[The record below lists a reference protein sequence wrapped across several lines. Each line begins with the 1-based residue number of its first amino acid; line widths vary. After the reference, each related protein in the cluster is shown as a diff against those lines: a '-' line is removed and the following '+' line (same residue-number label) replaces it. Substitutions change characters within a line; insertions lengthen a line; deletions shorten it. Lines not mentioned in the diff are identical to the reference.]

1 MTCLPRRQLLI
12 SALPAAGWAPGVG
25 LAASASAALGVAPP
39 LRVRYP
45 RPMREIDPSSWYPL
59 QLLKLALQACGVS
72 CELQPTRQVMV
83 QSRALLDLQNGQD
96 GLDIAWSMTSIER
109 ERHLLPIRFPIYK
122 GLYGWRLMLLK
133 RGLEPHLLR
142 EVRSLADL
150 RRYSLVQG
158 HDWPDTAILRANG
171 LQVVTGSSF
180 DAMFSMLR
188 LERGQAFPRALLEI
202 DWELESHADSLAID
216 PHLCLHYPT
225 AMYFFVG
232 RGNERLAGLVE
243 RGLNRLLAK
252 GSFERIFMQ
261 YHGAI
266 LARHVL
272 SRRRVLELHNPLL
285 PPETPLQ
292 RKELWMRP

>member
-1 MTCLPRRQLLI
+1 
-12 SALPAAGWAPGVG
+12 
-25 LAASASAALGVAPP
+25 
-39 LRVRYP
+39 
-45 RPMREIDPSSWYPL
+45 MREIDPRSWYPL
-59 QLLKLALQACGVS
+59 QLLKLALEACGVS

-83 QSRALLDLQNGQD
+83 QSRALLDLQNGHD

-109 ERHLLPIRFPIYK
+109 EQHLLPIRFPIYK

-133 RGLEPHLLR
+133 RGQEQHLLR
-142 EVRSLADL
+142 DVRSLADL
-150 RRYSLVQG
+150 RRFSLVQG

-171 LQVVTGSSF
+171 LQVVAGSSF
-180 DAMFSMLR
+180 DAMFSMLG
-188 LERGQAFPRALLEI
+188 LGRGQAFPRALLEI
-202 DWELESHADSLAID
+202 DWEQESHADSLAID

-252 GSFERIFMQ
+252 GGFERIFMQ

-285 PPETPLQ
+285 PSETPLQ